1 MYLGDNMETKIEAKE
16 VKVGDIF
23 SPSFMFKITIYQRN
37 FSWSYDDFDVL
48 FEDIA
53 ESMDSGQKQYFLGS
67 ILLQETSL
75 AHLYELVDGQQRLT
89 CLAILFAVIRD
100 SIKNEDLTNQIQ
112 EYLYQSED
120 PLKGIPAVMRI
131 SPWKDLS
138 KLFQKYVY
146 NINGTETFIED
157 FNKKIITY
165 TDTQDPVY
173 HLYEAISIFK
183 SKVSEMDN
191 LENYLVYLLNNV
203 YMVYIKTNS
212 FNSAFRLFNV
222 LNSRGVPLSTYD
234 LLKSENLGEI
244 NSEEQREEYASKLR
258 NIENEIGLKEIEK
271 IIGYIRTIKTM
282 EKAKINV
289 YDEYKDIFNKGIM
302 NRGIEFIE
310 YFQRIKNIYY
320 NKILEPKLNTNFPES
335 KNNYKIIID
344 LMDRFIPNADWIPP
358 VLAFKDK
365 FESDVHLLDFTL
377 KLEKKVLV
385 EWMAG
390 FSPTERITS
399 LNKIIKLID
408 VSETSEEVVN
418 QLLYYRP
425 KEVSRGR
432 ANRVLDFN
440 DKNEINSIINTKLND
455 NQLYTIYGG
464 KLARYVLLR
473 YDMGLWDLENFP
485 GYPGMI
491 TVEHILPQ
499 NPPKNSEWTNTF
511 DDEQREEWTNKLGNL
526 VLLSGRK
533 NSQARNFDFKKK
545 KDVYF
550 AKKSVPFQ
558 ITQKIRTQE
567 DWTPKSLMERH
578 ESFVNDFTKLLICN

>member
-1 MYLGDNMETKIEAKE
+1 METKIEAKE
-16 VKVGDIF
+16 VKIGEIF
-23 SPSFMFKITIYQRN
+23 SPNFMFKIPIYQRN
-37 FSWSYDDFDVL
+37 FSWNNDDFDVL

-53 ESMDSGQKQYFLGS
+53 ESMDTDQKQYFLGS
-67 ILLQETSL
+67 ILLQETSSEN
-75 AHLYELVDGQQRLT
+75 LYEVVDGQQRLT
-89 CLAILFAVIRD
+89 SLAVLFAVIRD
-100 SIKNEDLTNQIQ
+100 SIENEGLKDKIQ
-112 EYLYQSED
+112 EYLYQGED

-131 SPWKDLS
+131 TPWKDLND
-138 KLFQKYVY
+138 LFEKYVY
-146 NINGTETFIED
+146 TINGTKLFTDDFSNKQIEY
-157 FNKKIITY
+157 K
-165 TDTQDPVY
+165 DTQDPVY
-173 HLYEAISIFK
+173 HLYEAISTFQGKINGT
-183 SKVSEMDN
+183 D
-191 LENYLVYLLNNV
+191 LENYLIYLLKNV

-244 NSEEQREEYASKLR
+244 DSEEKREEYATVLR
-258 NIENEIGLKEIEK
+258 SIENDIGLKEIDK
-271 IIGYIRTIKTM
+271 IIGYIRTIKTK

-289 YDEYKDIFNKGIM
+289 YDEYKNIFSKGIM
-302 NRGIEFIE
+302 NRGTDFID
-310 YFQRIKNIYY
+310 YFLRIKNIYY
-320 NKILEPKLNTNFPES
+320 EKVLEPKLNINSES
-335 KNNYKIIID
+335 KNEYKIIVD
-344 LMDRFIPNADWIPP
+344 LMNRFIPNADWIPP
-358 VLAFKDK
+358 LLAFNDK
-365 FESDVHLLDFTL
+365 FESDDYLLDFIL

-408 VSETSEEVVN
+408 ISESPDEVVN
-418 QLLYYRP
+418 QLLYYKP
-425 KEVSRGR
+425 KDVTRGR
-432 ANRVLDFN
+432 ARVLDF
-440 DKNEINSIINTKLND
+440 KNKDEINTIIDSKLND
-455 NQLYTIYGG
+455 SQLYTIYGG

-473 YDMGLWDLENFP
+473 LDMELWDLENFQ

-499 NPPKNSEWTNTF
+499 NPPKNSKWVSSFNEN
-511 DDEQREEWTNKLGNL
+511 QRDEWTNKIGNL

-558 ITQKIRTQE
+558 ITQKIREYDNWSYQSLIKRQE
-567 DWTPKSLMERH
+567 MLIK
-578 ESFVNDFTKLLICN
+578 DFNNLLKI